1 MLESVISQKPL
12 DRGFFLCNNMIVKK
26 LTMSKGVIMN
36 TKTVSY
42 KKDDID
48 AMIAD
53 LKYIEGFLVAK
64 LQKDQADIVARIA
77 ADLETK
83 GAS

>member
-1 MLESVISQKPL
+1 MDTE
-12 DRGFFLCNNMIVKK
+12 
-26 LTMSKGVIMN
+26 
-36 TKTVSY
+36 TVSY
-42 KKDDID
+42 KKGDID

-64 LQKDQADIVARIA
+64 LQKDQADIIARIS

-83 GAS
+83 GVS

>member
-1 MLESVISQKPL
+1 MDTE
-12 DRGFFLCNNMIVKK
+12 
-26 LTMSKGVIMN
+26 
-36 TKTVSY
+36 TVSY
-42 KKDDID
+42 KKSDID

-77 ADLETK
+77 ADLEAK
-83 GAS
+83 GVS

>member
-1 MLESVISQKPL
+1 
-12 DRGFFLCNNMIVKK
+12 
-26 LTMSKGVIMN
+26 MS
-36 TKTVSY
+36 TKTISY
-42 KKDDID
+42 KKEDID

-64 LQKDQADIVARIA
+64 LQKDQADIIARIS

-83 GAS
+83 GVS

>member
-1 MLESVISQKPL
+1 MA
-12 DRGFFLCNNMIVKK
+12 
-26 LTMSKGVIMN
+26 

-53 LKYIEGFLVAK
+53 LKYIEGFLTAK
-64 LQKDQADIVARIA
+64 LQKDQAEIIASIA
-77 ADLETK
+77 ADLEK
-83 GAS
+83 KAV